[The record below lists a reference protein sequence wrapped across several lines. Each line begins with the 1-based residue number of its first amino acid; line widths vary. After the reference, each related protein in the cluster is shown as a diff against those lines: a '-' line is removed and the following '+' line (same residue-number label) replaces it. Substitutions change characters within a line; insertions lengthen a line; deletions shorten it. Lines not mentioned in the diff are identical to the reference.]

1 MIAHTKSVR
10 VKTQISWPNSVA
22 SSWQIDIDGNKM
34 DVHQVTLRR
43 TLKIEIFLHVVFV
56 HLLQLN
62 VSFKVTGKSKNLIYY
77 QGDI

>member
-10 VKTQISWPNSVA
+10 VKAQISWPNSVA

-43 TLKIEIFLHVVFV
+43 TLKIEIFLHVVFM

-77 QGDI
+77 QGNI

>member
-10 VKTQISWPNSVA
+10 VKAQISWPNSVA

-43 TLKIEIFLHVVFV
+43 TLKIEIFLHVVFM